1 LAWATYWASFSQT
14 HPVTLFQT
22 YILRLEV
29 VLCGVQLA
37 IQGLEFVFSFICLIS
52 FYG

>member
-1 LAWATYWASFSQT
+1 LVYCVKKYLA
-14 HPVTLFQT
+14 TLFQT